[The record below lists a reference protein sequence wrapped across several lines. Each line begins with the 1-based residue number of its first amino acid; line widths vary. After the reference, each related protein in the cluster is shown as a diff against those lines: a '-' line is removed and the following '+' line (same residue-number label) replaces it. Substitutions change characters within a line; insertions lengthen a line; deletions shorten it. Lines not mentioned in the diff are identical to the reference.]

1 MNKKTRITAVLL
13 AVVIAL
19 ICASVF
25 VACNKDA
32 QPQGARVAVRFDAND
47 GSEIKAQSVDPDNIT
62 YVPNARVGYD
72 FVCWT
77 MDKDGNEPL
86 DSSKIKLGT
95 TLYAQWKI
103 KTFTVNFYCGEDIVK
118 TATVEY
124 GQAAT
129 APTDEEIAQLLKE
142 DETFE
147 GWNADFSNVT
157 KNLSVYANIKKAE
170 KEYTVKFVVGK
181 ATIKSITGT
190 AGNAIVLPS
199 QSEIEEKIP
208 AGFVF
213 EKWVDEQG
221 NEIASDAKIARDVT
235 YTAKFALATPTAS
248 MVTVLYPQGK
258 TAFVYGDTC
267 SASIEKET
275 APDGVTYTY
284 EWFDAKGDKLDS
296 QDGSI
301 CNIENLNVGE
311 VRIAS
316 KVTASADGYT
326 SVCATSYATIK
337 VEKATLTVTIDEINI
352 VYGQD
357 LPTCALRFDGFKYGD
372 DESVVDKTELVV
384 STSYQKGSDVG
395 TYALSISGLKASNY
409 SFVGAGENGAIATSV
424 IVGKRALSLKDG
436 IALEKS
442 YDGSPYSKTLV
453 SADFAELASGDE
465 ATLVVST
472 RTSSVGTYP
481 DADSVLDADLTIVNK
496 DGKVVT
502 NNYAFENNLTVTINP
517 ATIKYTPPQD
527 TSFTFDGKE
536 HRVDIVQTE
545 TEGCDVSYRYNLND
559 ARAASLSAIRNAG
572 VYTVYYTISRQ
583 NYTSVEGSFTVTV
596 KKANATITATPQSTI
611 YGQAFLLDQ
620 SAYTA
625 TDLFGET
632 INVTLSCTY
641 AVGSA
646 AKDYEIVLT
655 ADENDNIKITCEKGI
670 LSVGKANLVAKINEK
685 TITYGGDFTPDSD
698 IVTVSEGLYS
708 GDSLADLLALETTYR
723 KGNGADTYK
732 GAITATLK
740 ESASAN
746 YTLSCTPGD
755 LVVDKKQVSLIID
768 GKTVTYGDP
777 APEYTASIEG
787 LFGDD
792 TIEYTLSSYYKVGD
806 GIGRYYISADVP
818 EMSETKQN
826 GNYYINVNS
835 DSAYVEVTQ
844 KHIAVTFDSLS
855 VTYGDPAPT
864 LGYTTDKDFVGDDI
878 PTIRI
883 ETTYTQGAKVGSYK
897 IKLRSCGDN
906 GNYKFEYI
914 DGTLTVGKRKIA
926 IEYENHNFAYNGGE
940 KASFSVADCVKGAF
954 DGDVFGGTLQTAS
967 GEIGTYTASGDLG
980 NQFVF
985 TAALTITNKAGEN
998 VADCY
1003 TVAYDLSVEIK
1014 QITIQHTVHNLVNQ
1028 VYDGEAHTVYVE
1040 VEEGTN
1046 VVYVVNGQEQ
1056 TTKPSF
1062 VDAGEY
1068 SVTFRLTK
1076 EGATPYEGNFTAKIA
1091 KKQATVTAQNQTA
1104 IFGDDFTFD
1113 TNAYTLGG
1121 VLEKDTS
1128 DVVVTLACDY
1138 KVGYDKG
1145 SYPVTVE
1152 ATHKNY
1158 DFTSVNG
1165 ILTVGAKNIVLDEK
1179 TYRVTYGDDAPEL
1192 VGFTSQSVSVAL
1204 DFVTLSTTYVKG
1216 NFGVYNVTATSSNAN
1231 YTVDSSALKL
1241 VVDKKNLSLSF
1252 DTTSLTTTYGEQ
1264 IDVAYIANGLL
1275 AKDKS
1280 SVAIQYNNGGT
1291 WSNVPEILGAGAYDV
1306 RITLASSIADRY
1318 EISADSV
1325 QKGTLSV
1332 QKALLNIGIDANSL
1346 SVVFG
1351 EDAAFVPVYSGF
1363 VNDEDSSVLHGTLAF
1378 ACDYTTQKH
1387 TGVFAV
1393 TMSGLSSD
1401 NYDIAYATDAKL
1413 NVARASV
1420 TITAKP
1426 QNTVYGQA
1434 FSLDTKAFE
1443 ISHAEG
1449 LNGYATAAI
1458 GSIDVSLSCDYTV
1471 GDNAATYEIVLSA
1484 THDDF
1489 AITPINGT
1497 LTVEKANYTAEYVN
1511 AEIAKIDL
1519 KGTYT
1524 PGMHLEAYSLP
1535 AGFAWSSPTT
1545 TPTCDN
1551 TAGYDV
1557 TFCADKTNYNVFKGA
1572 KVKIKLAKASPNLR
1586 LDGTLEY
1593 DWTGNAIDYV
1603 ADTRAKLKSNN
1614 TDDGFSIS
1622 VIIKAPSGMSEVKD
1636 GGVYTLTAT
1645 IPETTNYITQS
1656 LDVTLKVKAATVG
1669 SVNYTVEDAVAANPK
1684 NIVIFGNAFVSKD
1697 LTIASGVTLSLP
1709 SGDSTADSATS
1720 VGTAKKAYGAGAET
1734 YYEIATH
1741 TLTICQNSKLTVNGN
1756 ILIYGLLGQT
1766 RPGLSGHTSGAHSQ
1780 IINNGTIMLNN
1791 KSKLDVRGYVKG
1803 TGTLHA
1809 TSGSIVYSPFVVC
1822 DFRGGTNTVTV
1833 FCHPDA
1839 KISPFNQYEMPNIQC
1854 NQIFEAGSQHIAYVD
1869 LFANEEHNTDKTT
1882 MIANSGAIINLG
1894 NNGKVYKS
1902 YDAVQRKSSLTI
1914 VGDITLGSLTLSVT
1928 FKKILTQNVNMSDVQ
1943 FPISYLY
1950 NINFGDGQTAT
1961 TVTAPYDYKILPGCN
1976 ITVCNNATLTTA
1988 KSVIIYDGFIDT
2000 TFGGSQYPNK
2010 PAAQFIVNG
2019 TYNLNGSFGGRIQS
2033 ETSGA
2038 KVNVGSSASLS
2049 VNAKEGNSGGTT
2061 SKQAIYFVDN
2071 ILAHTFGVKGGVF
2084 IKVWDITESARFDDV
2099 EPTITS
2105 VPKTYTDT
2113 KGNSQSYT
2121 EYTVVATGNNLL
2133 QKGKT
2138 YTYNGTSWNA
2148 A

>member
-1 MNKKTRITAVLL
+1 ML

-32 QPQGARVAVRFDAND
+32 QTQGARVAVRFDAND

-77 MDKDGNEPL
+77 MDKDGKEPL

-118 TATVEY
+118 IATVEY

-157 KNLSVYANIKKAE
+157 SNLSVYANIKKAE
-170 KEYTVKFVVGK
+170 KKYTVNFVVGK

-190 AGNAIVLPS
+190 AGNTIVLPS
-199 QSEIEEKIP
+199 QSEIAEKIP

-213 EKWVDEQG
+213 EKWVDEQD

-248 MVTVLYPQGK
+248 MITVLYPQGK

-296 QDGSI
+296 QDGTLCSI
-301 CNIENLNVGE
+301 DNLNVGE

-326 SVCATSYATIK
+326 SVSATSHATIK

-357 LPTCALRFDGFKYGD
+357 LPTCALRFDGFKYLD

-436 IALEKS
+436 FALEKS

-844 KHIAVTFDSLS
+844 KHIAVTFDNCS

-985 TAALTITNKAGEN
+985 TSALTITNKAGEN

-1014 QITIQHTVHNLVNQ
+1014 QITIQHTVHNLINQ
-1028 VYDGEAHTVYVE
+1028 VYDGEAHTVFVE

-1076 EGATPYEGNFTAKIA
+1076 DGSTPYEGNFTAKIE
-1091 KKQATVTAQNQTA
+1091 KKQATATAQNQTA

-1113 TNAYTLGG
+1113 TNAYTLDG
-1121 VLEKDTS
+1121 VLEKDMS

-1138 KVGYDKG
+1138 KVGNDKG
-1145 SYPVTVE
+1145 SYPVTVK

-1165 ILTVGAKNIVLDEK
+1165 TLTVGAKNIVLDEK

-1280 SVAIQYNNGGT
+1280 SVAIQYNNGDT

-1325 QKGTLSV
+1325 QNGTLSV

-1363 VNDEDSSVLHGTLAF
+1363 VNDEDSSVLQGTLAF

-1387 TGVFAV
+1387 AGVFAV

-1413 NVARASV
+1413 NVAKASV

-1524 PGMHLEAYSLP
+1524 PGMHLEAYALP
-1535 AGFAWSSPTT
+1535 AGFAWSSPTI

-1557 TFCADKTNYNVFKGA
+1557 TFCADKNNYNVFKGA

-1645 IPETTNYITQS
+1645 ISETTNYIAQS

-1669 SVNYTVEDAVAANPK
+1669 SVNYTVEDAVAQGGTATL
-1684 NIVIFGNAFVSKD
+1684 FGNAFIAND
-1697 LTIASGVTLSLP
+1697 LTIPSGTTLILP
-1709 SGDSTADSATS
+1709 SAPNGYNPPKKFTFNDGLEVYDVSNTIGSPTYALHILTQGLINKKSEPYMVTRHGKK
-1720 VGTAKKAYGAGAET
+1720 GTVENEY
-1734 YYEIATH
+1734 IRC
-1741 TLTICQNSKLTVNGN
+1741 TLTIIKNINVTVSGN
-1756 ILIYGLLGQT
+1756 ILIQGLLGT
-1766 RPGLSGHTSGAHSQ
+1766 SGGALEGHTSAWHSQ
-1780 IINNGTIMLNN
+1780 IVNNGKMIFTSGAN
-1791 KSKLDVRGYVKG
+1791 LDVRGYIKG
-1803 TGTLHA
+1803 
-1809 TSGSIVYSPFVVC
+1809 SGSKAHVYSPFVVY
-1822 DFRGGTNTVTV
+1822 DFRGGTNTVTT
-1833 FCHPDA
+1833 FR
-1839 KISPFNQYEMPNIQC
+1839 KGEISPFVQYDMPNIQC
-1854 NQIFEAGSQHIAYVD
+1854 AQSYLAGAVHTGYVD
-1869 LFANEEHNTDKTT
+1869 LYASDAHQTDKKDF
-1882 MIANSGAIINLG
+1882 IGPNGVINIKSGRLEKTYS
-1894 NNGKVYKS
+1894 NG
-1902 YDAVQRKSSLTI
+1902 RTRLRF
-1914 VGDITLGSLTLSVT
+1914 VGDIALNSLSLTVQSVT
-1928 FKKILTQNVNMSDVQ
+1928 VKMSDVL
-1943 FPISYLY
+1943 FPISWKYD
-1950 NINFGDGQTAT
+1950 IEIGDNSASDNTAVT
-1961 TVTAPYDYKILPGCN
+1961 TGFDYKLLPGAS
-1976 ITVCNNATLTTA
+1976 ITINKNATLTT
-1988 KSVIIYDGFIDT
+1988 SGRIIAYSLYNDFV
-2000 TFGGSQYPNK
+2000 FGGVGYPEKENAK
-2010 PAAQFIVNG
+2010 FIVNG
-2019 TYNLNGSFGGRIQS
+2019 TYNINGTFGGRIQS
-2033 ETSGA
+2033 TSSGS
-2038 KVNVGSSASLS
+2038 KINVGSTATLS
-2049 VNAKEGNSGGTT
+2049 INSKEGNSGGTKASAALFGSGT
-2061 SKQAIYFVDN
+2061 FV
-2071 ILAHTFGVKGGVF
+2071 KVF
-2084 IKVWDITESARFDDV
+2084 DITESARFDDV

-2113 KGNSQSYT
+2113 EGNSRSYT